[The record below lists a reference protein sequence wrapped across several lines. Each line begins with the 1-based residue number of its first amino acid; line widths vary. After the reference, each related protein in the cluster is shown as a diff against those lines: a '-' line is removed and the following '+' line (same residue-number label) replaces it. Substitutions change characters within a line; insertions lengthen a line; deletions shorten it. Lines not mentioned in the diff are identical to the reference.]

1 MVGSLNRPA
10 AAARRLGG
18 PVTGPPHVFGGG
30 MQKETL
36 IIIGSGPAGLTAA
49 IYAARANLNPLLIAG
64 NQMGGQIAITNEV
77 ENFPG
82 FDSILGPELT
92 EKMRVQAERFGTRFE
107 FDEVLEVDFT
117 KGPPFYL
124 KTYGQEYQAEA
135 IIIATGASARRL
147 GIPGEDEFIGR
158 GVSYCATCDGFFF
171 KNKDVLVIGGGDS
184 ALQEG
189 IFLTKYA
196 DKVRVVHRRDSLRA
210 SELLKARA
218 AANPKIEF
226 VWDTVLDSVNGTS
239 KVSGVNARNVLSGQV
254 DQWNTDGVFVFI
266 GHFPNTQLFKGQLEM
281 DEQNFLKVDQFMQ
294 TSVPGIYAAGEVMDP
309 IYKQAISS
317 AGQGCQAAIS
327 VERYLE
333 SLHDA
338 ELPANKASK

>member
-1 MVGSLNRPA
+1 M
-10 AAARRLGG
+10 
-18 PVTGPPHVFGGG
+18 
-30 MQKETL
+30 MQKESL

-49 IYAARANLNPLLIAG
+49 LYAARANLNPLLIAG

-92 EKMRVQAERFGTRFE
+92 EKMRAQAERFGTRFE

-117 KGPPFYL
+117 KGSPFYL
-124 KTYGQEYQAEA
+124 KTYGQDYLASA
-135 IIIATGASARRL
+135 VIIATGASARRL

-171 KNKDVLVIGGGDS
+171 KDKDVLVVGGGDS

-196 DKVRVVHRRDSLRA
+196 KNVRIVHRRDSLRA
-210 SELLKARA
+210 GEILIARA
-218 AANPKIEF
+218 RANDKIEF
-226 VWDTVLDSVNGTS
+226 VWDTVLDSIDGSN
-239 KVSGVNARNVLSGQV
+239 KVAGVTARNVRTGDT
-254 DQWNTDGVFVFI
+254 DQWQTDGVFVFI
-266 GHFPNTQLFKGQLEM
+266 GHFPNTELFRGQLAM
-281 DEQNFLKVDQFMQ
+281 DDQNFLIVDKFMQ
-294 TSVPGIYAAGEVMDP
+294 TSVPGVFAAGEVMDP

-333 SLHDA
+333 ALHDQQ
-338 ELPANKASK
+338 LVSPPVPGSD

>member
-1 MVGSLNRPA
+1 
-10 AAARRLGG
+10 
-18 PVTGPPHVFGGG
+18 
-30 MQKETL
+30 MQKENL

-82 FDSILGPELT
+82 FDTILGPELT
-92 EKMRVQAERFGTRFE
+92 EKMRVQAEHFGTRFE

-117 KGPPFYL
+117 KGSPFYL
-124 KTYGQEYQAEA
+124 KTYGQEYQANA
-135 IIIATGASARRL
+135 VIIATGASARRL
-147 GIPGEDEFIGR
+147 GIPGEDSHIGR

-171 KNKDVLVIGGGDS
+171 KDKDVLVVGGGDS

-196 DKVRVVHRRDSLRA
+196 SKVRIVHRRDSLRA
-210 SELLKARA
+210 GELLINRAKA
-218 AANPKIEF
+218 NEKIEF
-226 VWDTVLDSVNGTS
+226 VWDTVLQSIDGEK
-239 KVSGVNARNVLSGQV
+239 KVTGVTAQNVRTGQV
-254 DQWNTDGVFVFI
+254 EPWQTDGVFVFV
-266 GHFPNTQLFKGQLEM
+266 GHFPNTQLFQGQLAM
-281 DEQNFLKVDQFMQ
+281 DEQNFLIVDKFMQ

-333 SLHDA
+333 MLHD
-338 ELPANKASK
+338 PAASNGHK

>member
-1 MVGSLNRPA
+1 
-10 AAARRLGG
+10 
-18 PVTGPPHVFGGG
+18 
-30 MQKETL
+30 MQQETL
-36 IIIGSGPAGLTAA
+36 IIIGSGPAGLMAA
-49 IYAARANLNPLLIAG
+49 TYAARANLNPLLIAG
-64 NQMGGQIAITNEV
+64 NQLGGQIAITNEV

-124 KTYGQEYQAEA
+124 KTYGQEYQAA
-135 IIIATGASARRL
+135 SVIVATGASARRL

-171 KNKDVLVIGGGDS
+171 KNKDVLVVGGGDS

-196 DKVRVVHRRDSLRA
+196 DRVRVVHRRDSLRA
-210 SELLKARA
+210 GDLLKARA
-218 AANPKIEF
+218 EANPKIQF
-226 VWDTVLDSVNGTS
+226 VWDTALDSIDGEK
-239 KVSGVNARNVLSGQV
+239 KVQGVTARNLRSGAV
-254 DQWNTDGVFVFI
+254 EKWDTDGVFVFV
-266 GHFPNTQLFKGQLEM
+266 GHFPNTQVFQGQLTM
-281 DEQNFLKVDQFMQ
+281 DEQNFLVVDKYMQ

-309 IYKQAISS
+309 IYKQAVSS

-333 SLHDA
+333 ALHDA
-338 ELPANKASK
+338 APATHH

>member
-1 MVGSLNRPA
+1 
-10 AAARRLGG
+10 
-18 PVTGPPHVFGGG
+18 
-30 MQKETL
+30 MQKENL

-82 FDSILGPELT
+82 FDSVLGPELT

-124 KTYGQEYQAEA
+124 KTYGQEYQAA
-135 IIIATGASARRL
+135 AVIIATGASARRL
-147 GIPGEDEFIGR
+147 GIPGEDNYIGR

-171 KNKDVLVIGGGDS
+171 KEKDVLVVGGGDS

-196 DKVRVVHRRDSLRA
+196 KRVRIVHRRDALRA
-210 SELLKARA
+210 SELLIERAKA
-218 AANPKIEF
+218 NEKIEF
-226 VWDTVLDSVNGTS
+226 VWDTVLKSVDGDK
-239 KVSGVNARNVLSGQV
+239 KVTGVTTENVRTGQV
-254 DQWNTDGVFVFI
+254 EPWQTDGVFVFV
-266 GHFPNTQLFKGQLEM
+266 GHFPNTQLFQGQLEM
-281 DEQNFLKVDQFMQ
+281 DEQNFLVVDKFMQ
-294 TSVPGIYAAGEVMDP
+294 TSVPGVYAAGEVMDP

-333 SLHDA
+333 MMHDA
-338 ELPANKASK
+338 VLNNGHK